1 MNVTRV
7 KNRQA
12 LGAVLCVLLASV
24 LASSPASG
32 GTVTV
37 NPERSSL
44 TVHVFKSGFLSAL
57 GDNHVIRA
65 PLASGSVEEGSP
77 PGVEIAVDAR
87 RMTVL
92 DPDLSAAK
100 RREVQERMLGPEVL
114 DVSRYPEIRFR
125 STSVKPVAAGR
136 WRVEGVLALHGRSAP
151 VSFEVTESKG
161 EFRGSAK
168 FAQTAF
174 GIRPISIAGGTVK
187 VKDELTVDFAIA
199 TSARGGK

>member
-1 MNVTRV
+1 MGVTRINGLRV
-7 KNRQA
+7 QGEVVC
-12 LGAVLCVLLASV
+12 LLLASV
-24 LASSPASG
+24 LVSRPVSG
-32 GTVTV
+32 GSLAVD
-37 NPERSSL
+37 PERSSL
-44 TVHVFKSGFLSAL
+44 TVRVFKSGFLSAF

-100 RREVQERMLGPEVL
+100 RREVQERMLGAEVL
-114 DVSRYPEIRFR
+114 EVSRYPEIRFR